1 MLMPNQNTNNVVD
14 ITSHSTTQDQGIQLR
29 NINLTLNNNVLLKDI
44 NTVIPEKGVTM
55 LMGPN
60 GAGKSLLLKCLHG
73 LLTPDTGALIF
84 NAKNKPLAETKQA
97 MVFQRAT
104 LLRRSVIQNLSFSA
118 PKTTTQQ
125 ELLFWLD
132 KIQLTGKQNL
142 PARLLSGGEQQRLS
156 LARALINQPELL
168 FLDEPTASLDPG
180 STHILENIIKE
191 ASDDG
196 VKVIFIT
203 HDIGQAKRLSSDV
216 MFLHQGRLLEHS
228 DTQQFFTTTRSAEAK
243 RFLAG
248 EILL

>member
-1 MLMPNQNTNNVVD
+1 MPNQNTNNVVE
-14 ITSHSTTQDQGIQLR
+14 ITSHASSHNQGIQLKSL
-29 NINLTLNNNVLLKDI
+29 NLTLNNNLLLNNI
-44 NTVIPEKGVTM
+44 NTVIPEKGITM

-73 LLTPDTGALIF
+73 LLNPDAGTLIF

-132 KIQLTGKQNL
+132 KIQLTGKKNL

-180 STHILENIIKE
+180 STHILESIIKE
-191 ASDDG
+191 ASDNG
-196 VKVIFIT
+196 VKIIFIT

-216 MFLHQGRLLEHS
+216 IFLHKGRMIEHT
-228 DTQQFFTTTRSAEAK
+228 DAQQFFTTTRSAEAK
-243 RFLAG
+243 SFLAG